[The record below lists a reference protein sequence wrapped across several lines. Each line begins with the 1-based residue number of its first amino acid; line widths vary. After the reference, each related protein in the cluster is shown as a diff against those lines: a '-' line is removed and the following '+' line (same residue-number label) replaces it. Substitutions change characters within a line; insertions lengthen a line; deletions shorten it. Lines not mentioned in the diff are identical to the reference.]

1 MMGVDYSNGW
11 CHGHCLG
18 IRNCLCHR
26 DRHDWTISFWANLAS
41 LLINP
46 VSEIRLSG
54 LEPTILIQVFPE
66 IRVATETPSAATRA

>member
-1 MMGVDYSNGW
+1 MWVDYSDGW
-11 CHGHCLG
+11 CHRHCLG

-26 DRHDWTISFWANLAS
+26 DGHDRRISVWAPLAS

-54 LEPTILIQVFPE
+54 LKPTVLIQVFPE
-66 IRVATETPSAATRA
+66 VRLAAETPSAVTRA

>member
-26 DRHDWTISFWANLAS
+26 DRHDWRVSIWANLAS
-41 LLINP
+41 LLIDP
-46 VSEIRLSG
+46 VSEIRLPWFESSV
-54 LEPTILIQVFPE
+54 LVQMFSE
-66 IRVATETPSAATRA
+66 IRLAAEAPSAATRA